1 MKMSFSGR
9 SLEVVGN
16 ALKLAIDEVH
26 NQIATC
32 PDRAK
37 YWEDIEVLRE
47 EQDELEKLR
56 NRVYKKL
63 GWEN

>member
-1 MKMSFSGR
+1 MKMSFSGK
-9 SLEVVGN
+9 SLETVGN

-32 PDRAK
+32 PDPAK
-37 YWEDIEVLRE
+37 YWEDIETLRE
-47 EQDELEKLR
+47 EQDQLEKLMI
-56 NRVYKKL
+56 RVYQKL